1 MKLEHTEFGFVKDK
15 GQWKCYCSVP
25 SVKTAKGNTWRPN
38 AYGKTKRLARE
49 KLEEKLHAQEL
60 KLESSKTDEADKTES
75 KDISNTL
82 VEQLKRYAIMK
93 QAGVIKAV
101 SRKIKVGSINDKNEL
116 NRNLVEPYSIG
127 KMEVDKIT
135 RKDVADWLDELK
147 ADGKG
152 EERRK
157 GAYNLLTDYYNN
169 YYCIEIDVNFI
180 SPATGFKFDTKKS
193 KADPMKILDNSET
206 KHYLK
211 LCEEMGEEA
220 DVLQFILYMYCRAGE
235 ATTLTWSDW
244 DKNNLVHFH
253 STWTRDDMGKLIVDR
268 KKPKTES
275 SDRCVFIPE
284 QVKTLLIVR
293 YADAEAKGKAKES
306 NWIFPAVKDPTKALS
321 ESTVWNRHKRILR
334 EMYKVPRLHDLRHSG
349 ISFNIRNSANK
360 DKIIGA
366 VSRNAGHSTIG
377 ITTDIYQHVL
387 DTEFIELANYQSE
400 LYKTVSPLQ

>member
-25 SVKTAKGNTWRPN
+25 AVKTAKGNTWRPN

-49 KLEEKLHAQEL
+49 KLENKLHAREL
-60 KLESSKTDEADKTES
+60 KLESSKTDEADNTES

-82 VEQLKRYAIMK
+82 VEQLKRYAVMK

-101 SRKIKVGSINDKNEL
+101 SRNLKVGSINDKNEL

-169 YYCIEIDVNFI
+169 YYCVEIDVNFI
-180 SPATGFKFDTKKS
+180 SPATGFKFHIEKS
-193 KADPMKILDNSET
+193 KLDPMKILDNSET
-206 KHYLK
+206 AYYLK
-211 LCEEMGEEA
+211 CCEDLGEKA
-220 DVLQFILYMYCRAGE
+220 DILQFMLYMYCRVGE

-244 DKNNLVHFH
+244 DKNNLIHIH
-253 STWTRDDMGKLIVDR
+253 STWTHDENGKLIVDR
-268 KKPKTES
+268 KKPKTRS
-275 SDRCVFIPE
+275 SDRCLILPE
-284 QVKTLLIVR
+284 QVKVLLTVR
-293 YADAEAKGKAKES
+293 YANAEVEGRAKES
-306 NWIFPAVKDPTKALS
+306 DWIFPAIKDPTKALS
-321 ESTVWNRHKRILR
+321 ESTVWNQHKRVLSD
-334 EMYKVPRLHDLRHSG
+334 MYKAIRVHDLRHSG
-349 ISFNIRNSANK
+349 ISFNIRNSQNK

-366 VSRNAGHSTIG
+366 VSRNAGHSSID
-377 ITTDIYQHVL
+377 ITTNIYQHVL
-387 DTEFIELANYQSE
+387 DTEFVELANYQSE
-400 LYKTVSPLQ
+400 IYKTVSPLQ